1 MKWCKLK
8 WITTEIVFSCWTHWS
23 TQSTKQIDV
32 YLYMIQTTR
41 RSWFHKSST
50 SFYEINLYH
59 KTLTLYSNSLTT
71 YRPIYSDFCSIGD
84 DITLYAVTCNQ
95 HLLELLHRTS
105 DLGFGIHVQ
114 AKSFFISSAWLY
126 PDGLLSATELRS
138 TNGWRIPQLDA
149 WYNIYYVLALEKIE
163 NSWYPEKFYG
173 LSLKVEW
180 ILIFYNN

>member
-126 PDGLLSATELRS
+126 PDGFRATQCYWTEIYEWLKNSTARRVIQHLLCPCVGENWKFMVSREILWTF
-138 TNGWRIPQLDA
+138 
-149 WYNIYYVLALEKIE
+149 IE
-163 NSWYPEKFYG
+163 SRMDFN
-173 LSLKVEW
+173 LL
-180 ILIFYNN
+180 